1 MNHGRKMGKV
11 LKKSLEAITAVTVA
25 VCMAMSVSAIEL
37 TGHGKAEYKCAICNT
52 ITTSKLDV
60 TEITATASTSI
71 NVRQGVSI
79 SINASYYEKG
89 TFKIKKTG
97 NGNGGLSGA
106 STSISNYGGIWMI
119 VESSYSQ
126 CCSGRYGTLTIPN

>member
-1 MNHGRKMGKV
+1 MRKV
-11 LKKSLEAITAVTVA
+11 LKKSLAAITAATMA
-25 VCMAMSVSAIEL
+25 VCMAMSVSAIGL
-37 TGHGKAEYKCAICNT
+37 TGHGNAEYKCVTCNT
-52 ITTSKLDV
+52 ITTSKLNV
-60 TEITATASTSI
+60 TETKATATTSI

-89 TFKIKKTG
+89 TFNIKKTG

-106 STSISNYGGIWMI
+106 STSISNYGGVWMK

-126 CCSGRYGTLTIPN
+126 CCSGRYGTISIPN